1 MEDAAYVRDCG
12 SGNHLAPAKLPRKQ
26 QRREGQQGKQW
37 QGPGSSLQVCCLILP
52 KRNPSQTRKLKLEV
66 IVPCP
71 RSDSGNMPC
80 TYVPG
85 RVDGY
90 TSTGGHEARCSCQK
104 CHSPCEQHQQRE
116 PGDPRKASSSPIN
129 LCVLRRLTPQTPRQ
143 AESLEQ
149 VQGSPVGHPWRRQSS
164 NSAPGNSRFK
174 KTNLWG
180 EWLKRRLELE
190 GASGAKPTGYH

>member
-1 MEDAAYVRDCG
+1 MRSHHLKDAAAQVRCGCRPGHTTRSFSRTFSVEDAAYVRDCG

-26 QRREGQQGKQW
+26 RRRAGQQGKQW

-104 CHSPCEQHQQRE
+104 CHSPRGTSKGSRE
-116 PGDPRKASSSPIN
+116 
-129 LCVLRRLTPQTPRQ
+129 TPEGFLLPHK
-143 AESLEQ
+143 
-149 VQGSPVGHPWRRQSS
+149 PVCPETTHSS
-164 NSAPGNSRFK
+164 NSQAG
-174 KTNLWG
+174 
-180 EWLKRRLELE
+180 
-190 GASGAKPTGYH
+190 